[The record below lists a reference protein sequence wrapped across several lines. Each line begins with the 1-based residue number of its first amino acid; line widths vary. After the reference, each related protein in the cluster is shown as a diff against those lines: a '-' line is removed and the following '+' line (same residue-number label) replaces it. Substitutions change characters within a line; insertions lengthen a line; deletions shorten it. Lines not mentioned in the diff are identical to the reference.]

1 MSRFGE
7 EKRLLGYWA
16 SLMSSISAREVSQTT
31 FLPALIFHLIII
43 SKELIQEDID
53 TRNHDDELH
62 ALGAIISVPSGL
74 NYCID

>member
-1 MSRFGE
+1 
-7 EKRLLGYWA
+7 
-16 SLMSSISAREVSQTT
+16 MSSISAREVSQTT

-53 TRNHDDELH
+53 TRNQDDELH